1 MAEAM
6 NTRFQ
11 LLDDDQLQDLIDS
24 ADSKNTKNTVKYA
37 VRIFEGYLQI
47 INTDL
52 DNVNKLPN
60 SELDKLLQKF
70 YAGVR
75 QKNGSLY
82 CKKSML
88 SIRFG
93 LQRHFLNA
101 KNVDIVKHEDFANSS
116 RVFKCFSATL
126 KRKGKGVVKH
136 KSAIPQEDM
145 EKIQDSLD
153 LDDPQ
158 GLQDKVFIDIMLYF
172 CNRGRENLRE
182 MTRDS
187 FEVCEEGGKCYITLK
202 DTLTKN
208 NREDDVEK
216 SQGGIMTATNGPRCP
231 VASFLQYKDKLNP
244 QCEWFWQRVKPK
256 DQLHPS
262 GPWYANAPLG
272 KNIIGEKMKRISS
285 HAGTKQYTNHCLR
298 ATSISTLQN
307 AGFRDREI
315 MSVSGHHS
323 ESSLKHYAMTTSET
337 KENMSRA
344 IAAAVDPKL
353 APSTS
358 IGGAIDSKSAPST
371 STSGAVDSKSAPSTS
386 TGTSGTASERSES
399 QEIRELNEILNE
411 ISNNPE
417 IIPVN
422 INASSYAH
430 VSSQQVQAP
439 IFNIQNCI
447 VHVYNK

>member
-6 NTRFQ
+6 NPRFE
-11 LLDDDQLQDLIDS
+11 LLDDDQLQDLTDS
-24 ADSKNTKNTVKYA
+24 ADSKNTKNAVKYA
-37 VRIFEGYLQI
+37 VKIFEGYLQI

-52 DNVNKLPN
+52 DSVNKLPN
-60 SELDKLLQKF
+60 SELDKILQKF

-93 LQRHFLNA
+93 LQRHFLNT

-116 RVFKCFSATL
+116 RVFKCFSATF

-208 NREDDVEK
+208 NREDELEK

-244 QCEWFWQRVKPK
+244 QCKWFWQRVKPK
-256 DQLHPS
+256 HELHPS

-272 KNIIGEKMKRISS
+272 KNIIGEKMKTISS

-344 IAAAVDPKL
+344 IAAAVDPK
-353 APSTS
+353 
-358 IGGAIDSKSAPST
+358 SAPST
-371 STSGAVDSKSAPSTS
+371 STGGAVDSKSAPSTS
-386 TGTSGTASERSES
+386 TGGTASERSES

-422 INASSYAH
+422 INASSHAH

-447 VHVYNK
+447 VHIFNK